1 MASDSL
7 AKFSDLLRYQ
17 IFECNDKQISL
28 FTEIEYCNNFIELE
42 KLRQSKNLIMS
53 TDIDVLNNF
62 DLVIAPFILMTF
74 VENAFKHVSKN
85 TDQENWI
92 KLNLVIEGNDLLFSI
107 SNSVSS
113 VTTKDVLY
121 NGGIGL
127 KNVQRRL
134 ELL

>member
-53 TDIDVLNNF
+53 TDLDVLNNF

>member
-1 MASDSL
+1 
-7 AKFSDLLRYQ
+7 
-17 IFECNDKQISL
+17 
-28 FTEIEYCNNFIELE
+28 
-42 KLRQSKNLIMS
+42 MS